1 MKTLIVMSALPGS
14 GKSTWANKYASEH
27 KNVFILSIDEIRF
40 EVTNSYSD
48 FSKQKKVWKIFNK
61 RLRKLSKANDATIIL
76 DALNDTNE
84 ARLNYLHDFPN
95 FDEYVL
101 VYMKKDKTQL
111 QYFNRKRPKNRWVPE
126 ESLKKLYDHFEDV
139 SDEVKKAYNKIIV
152 IKNYS

>member
-1 MKTLIVMSALPGS
+1 MLFKVI
-14 GKSTWANKYASEH
+14 
-27 KNVFILSIDEIRF
+27 

-61 RLRKLSKANDATIIL
+61 RLKKLSYAKDATIIL

-84 ARLNYLHDFPN
+84 ARLNYVYDFPN
-95 FDEYVL
+95 FDQYIL

-111 QYFNRKRPKNRWVPE
+111 EYFNRQRPKNRWVPQ
-126 ESLKKLYDHFEDV
+126 ESLKQLYNHFEDI
-139 SDEVKKAYNKIIV
+139 SDEVKKAYHKIIV